1 MTPEELRAALKK
13 ADDFLDENGLGPC
26 ENLSLVMETDRPPQG
41 YKIRTPFG
49 NCQIMNCQEK
59 GGKFSTVF
67 RASRAQ
73 IVAYLKKCG
82 IAAPT

>member
-1 MTPEELRAALKK
+1 
-13 ADDFLDENGLGPC
+13 
-26 ENLSLVMETDRPPQG
+26 METDRPPQG